1 MKRCMYCGHE
11 NEDSLTSCSVCGNK
25 LGNALLT
32 QEPVTAEEAA
42 AQESMLREMTATVRS
57 RMHSMV
63 RRRHQTARAPRTKQC
78 IRRSRHLRDR
88 SP

>member
-32 QEPVTAEEAA
+32 QEPVTAEEAG
-42 AQESMLREMTATVRS
+42 

-88 SP
+88 SR